1 MVVMLIGRYE
11 VVRKLREGGMGEV
24 LLARDPDLEGPDCLV
39 VVKRMHRATND
50 LEQYAAMFRNETRL
64 LALLNHPNIPRFLYS
79 GKHEGAYYLVM
90 EHVHGADLDEVLER
104 PDERLTPALVAHIT
118 ASAAA
123 ALHHAHGLTD
133 DQGNSL
139 EVVHR
144 DISPNNVRIG
154 HDGAVKVIDFGV
166 AKAATQSFI
175 TAAGVTK
182 GKFPYMSPEQVEGG
196 VVDAQ
201 TDIFAL
207 GIVMH
212 EMLTYRQLFA
222 ADEVAITIS
231 AIQSARI
238 PRPSELTGV
247 DVPDELEAIVMRA
260 LERDRQLRYPSAELM
275 QRDLE
280 AYLRRDPAGSA
291 ELSRQMTRLYGDA
304 NEQLARVTTAE
315 REQDLSD
322 RMESKVEDRG
332 VIEAD
337 VMFDEHDE
345 DEYHDEDATVRG
357 RPALPRQ
364 K

>member
-1 MVVMLIGRYE
+1 MVLMFIGRYE
-11 VVRKLREGGMGEV
+11 VIRKLREGGMGEV
-24 LLARDPDLEGPDCLV
+24 LLARDPDLEGPGGLV

-50 LEQYAAMFRNETRL
+50 LEEYAAMFRNETRL
-64 LALLNHPNIPRFLYS
+64 LAQLSHPNIPRFLYS
-79 GKHEGAYYLVM
+79 GKHGGGYYLVM
-90 EHVHGADLDEVLER
+90 EHVHGADLNEVLER
-104 PDERLTPALVAHIT
+104 PEARLTPALVAHIT

-123 ALHHAHGLTD
+123 ALHHAHGLID

-139 EVVHR
+139 KVVHR
-144 DISPNNVRIG
+144 DVSPHNVRLG
-154 HDGAVKVIDFGV
+154 HDGVVKVIDFGV
-166 AKAATQSFI
+166 AKATTQSFV
-175 TAAGVTK
+175 TATGVTK

-212 EMLTYRQLFA
+212 EMLTYRRLFA

-238 PRPSELTGV
+238 PRPSELTGMA
-247 DVPDELEAIVMRA
+247 VPDRLESIVMKA
-260 LERDRQLRYPSAELM
+260 LQRDRKLRYASAALM

-280 AYLRRDPAGSA
+280 DYLRGEPSGSA
-291 ELSRQMTRLYGDA
+291 ELSRHMTQLYGDA
-304 NEQLARVTTAE
+304 DEQLARVSSTEHETENEPNNE
-315 REQDLSD
+315 RNEVD
-322 RMESKVEDRG
+322 DRG

-337 VMFDEHDE
+337 AMFDET
-345 DEYHDEDATVRG
+345 DEYHDDDATVRG
-357 RPALPRQ
+357 RPTLPKR